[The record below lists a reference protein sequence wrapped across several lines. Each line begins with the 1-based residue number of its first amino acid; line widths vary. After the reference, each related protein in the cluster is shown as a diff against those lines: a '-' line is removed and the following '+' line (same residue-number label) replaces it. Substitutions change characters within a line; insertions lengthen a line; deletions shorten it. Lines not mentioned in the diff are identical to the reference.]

1 MHQIEHGLLIPTH
14 IDARDRAGRVAIG
27 AGTETDDA
35 GGGHEGEMWRGNVN
49 LLRTSPHADVP
60 TGARTFVRSNVRTF
74 MRSHVRRMPILFPRR
89 TPPASLITFILAEAE
104 VERVPPEL
112 ARHPKLLVRSKKRR
126 RPVDQLLL
134 DQAVDHD
141 AMRALADGDR
151 RGRPDIA
158 HFWLLLVMD
167 SLVAKRKAARVLVH
181 TRHDELI
188 RVRPDARLPRSQ
200 PKTYQ
205 LFEDLLRQGEVPLG
219 APLLSLE
226 RGRSLVSVVREE
238 SKGAR
243 VLMDVGG
250 ERARAGRFEALAR
263 AGDVTIVTGGFP
275 RGAYRQAKPEWF
287 DHVLRVADEEL
298 TVWSAMVPV
307 LAGFEDANL

>member
-1 MHQIEHGLLIPTH
+1 MDHRTLAVRFTAPTLIP
-14 IDARDRAGRVAIG
+14 ARR
-27 AGTETDDA
+27 
-35 GGGHEGEMWRGNVN
+35 
-49 LLRTSPHADVP
+49 LPLP
-60 TGARTFVRSNVRTF
+60 
-74 MRSHVRRMPILFPRR
+74 
-89 TPPASLITFILAEAE
+89 LITFILAEAE

-112 ARHPKLLVRSKKRR
+112 AKHPKLLVRSKKRR
-126 RPVDQLLL
+126 RPVEQLVL

-141 AMRALADGDR
+141 AMRGLADGDR

-167 SLVAKRKAARVLVH
+167 SLVARRGLARVLIH
-181 TRHDELI
+181 TRHDELV

-200 PKTYQ
+200 PRMYQ

-219 APLLSLE
+219 APLLTLE
-226 RGRSLVSVVREE
+226 RGRTLESVVREE
-238 SKGAR
+238 AKGAC

-250 ERARAGRFEALAR
+250 ELARAARFEALAR
-263 AGDVTIVTGGFP
+263 AGDVTLVTGGFP
-275 RGAYRQAKPEWF
+275 RGAYRQAKREWF

-307 LAGFEDANL
+307 LAGCEDANL